1 MRFDQ
6 TLKLN
11 ETWRELARGPMRD
24 DGADSSLKEHLLA
37 LSSAR
42 PTSIRLTSM
51 LLGNMPPTQVR
62 FQPNQCPVAAVKL
75 HRPRFES
82 ANAYGSTYGSISCSD
97 ADMICCVWTPM

>member
-6 TLKLN
+6 TLELN

-24 DGADSSLKEHLLA
+24 DGADSSLKEHLVA
-37 LSSAR
+37 LSSAC

-62 FQPNQCPVAAVKL
+62 FQPNQCPVEAVKL
-75 HRPRFES
+75 HSPRSES
-82 ANAYGSTYGSISCSD
+82 ANTYGSTYGSISCSD
-97 ADMICCVWTPM
+97 ADMICCVWTLM